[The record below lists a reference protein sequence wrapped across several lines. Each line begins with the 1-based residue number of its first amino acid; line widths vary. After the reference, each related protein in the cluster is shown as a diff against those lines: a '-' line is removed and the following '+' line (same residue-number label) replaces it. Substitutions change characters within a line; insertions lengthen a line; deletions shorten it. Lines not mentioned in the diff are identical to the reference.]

1 MGKKSKPDR
10 AAAIAGGEA
19 AAAGP
24 VPDDR
29 VALRTEDLSV
39 GYMKVA
45 VASQL
50 NIVVNRG
57 EVVALLGRNGAGK
70 STTLHTIAGLL
81 PPIGGRVEVAGG
93 PSSAAYHK
101 RVRNGLGFVTES
113 RAVIRR
119 LSVADNL
126 KLVRGPTERAY
137 EIFPE
142 LWELRDRYAGLLS
155 GGEQQMLALGK
166 FLAGSPKLL
175 LLDEISLGLGPL
187 VVQRLLRAVRQ
198 AANEGSGILLV
209 EQQLAA
215 ALTVGDRAY
224 VLAGG
229 QIRLEDE
236 CKSLRNR
243 IGEIEALYL
252 AS

>member
-1 MGKKSKPDR
+1 MTNRNEPDVVVNGQVEGR
-10 AAAIAGGEA
+10 AAA
-19 AAAGP
+19 
-24 VPDDR
+24 
-29 VALRTEDLSV
+29 LRTHDLSV

-81 PPIGGRVEVAGG
+81 PQIGGRVEIDGQN
-93 PSSAAYHK
+93 SSAAFHK
-101 RVRNGLGFVTES
+101 RVRSGLGIVTES

-119 LSVADNL
+119 LSVSDNL

-137 EIFPE
+137 ELFPE
-142 LWELRDRYAGLLS
+142 LWELRSRYAGLLS

-166 FLAGSPKLL
+166 LLASSPKLL

-198 AANEGSGILLV
+198 AADEGTGILLV

-215 ALTVGDRAY
+215 ALTAANRAY

-229 QIRLEDE
+229 EIRLEDE
-236 CKSLRNR
+236 CRSLRKR
-243 IGEIEALYL
+243 IAEVEALYL